1 MVNIILTKWPHFKKE
16 FVSEA
21 DAFDLWKYRLRT
33 YFKLILKIQEEE
45 HITYQKFSIGR
56 KEKGRKEVKITERSK
71 NHKRKEKQYF
81 N

>member
-1 MVNIILTKWPHFKKE
+1 MKRMHLIYGNIDCE
-16 FVSEA
+16 
-21 DAFDLWKYRLRT
+21 
-33 YFKLILKIQEEE
+33 LILKIQEEE